1 MVRRFFL
8 VTLLL
13 GALSACTGIV
23 GGSDPRM
30 DGTRSYELQG
40 ITYAALDGLTVS
52 EANNLFPSADIVWRG
67 DPMGDR
73 VQQIGTMFQE
83 AARRNV
89 GTFGGNQ
96 PIIADVVLAR
106 FHGVTERTNYS
117 FGGTYDIQF
126 LMTVRDAR
134 TGEVLE
140 PQRRIVARL
149 DAPGGNES
157 VRLEAIGQTQR
168 VRVID
173 FLASVL
179 RDELR

>member
-1 MVRRFFL
+1 MLRRVVL
-8 VTLLL
+8 VSLLL
-13 GALSACTGIV
+13 GALSACSSV
-23 GGSDPRM
+23 VSRSDPRM

-40 ITYAALDGLTVS
+40 ITFTALPDLVVS
-52 EANNLFPSADIVWRG
+52 EANSYYPSVDVVWRG
-67 DPMGDR
+67 DPLGDR
-73 VQQIGTMFQE
+73 ITQIGTMFQE

-89 GTFGGNQ
+89 GTFGGTR
-96 PIIADVVLAR
+96 PIIADIVLTR

-117 FGGTYDIQF
+117 YGGTHDIRF

-140 PQRRIVARL
+140 PQRRIVAEL
-149 DAPGGNES
+149 DAPGGEEA
-157 VRLEAIGQTQR
+157 VRLNAIGQTQR
-168 VRVID
+168 VRVTD